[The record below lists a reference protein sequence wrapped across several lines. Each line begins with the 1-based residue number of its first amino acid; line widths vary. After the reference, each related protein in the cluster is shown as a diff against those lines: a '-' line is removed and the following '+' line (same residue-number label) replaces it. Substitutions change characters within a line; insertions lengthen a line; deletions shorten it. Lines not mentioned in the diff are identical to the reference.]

1 MATLGNSLF
10 FLGSRLGDS
19 LLVQFSCGI
28 GASAL
33 PHGMKEEVS
42 IWSQCLTLLLSFIY
56 SVLLQLFLWLTF
68 LSRISK
74 EIIFRT
80 QLFPLSIYIFR
91 LRILKEISR
100 QQRGYGDHLLMRYW
114 KWLMGRSFPYMVQVQ
129 VMHSQH
135 RLSIFSSRIHVF
147 YFWSFMVSQ

>member
-42 IWSQCLTLLLSFIY
+42 IWSQCLTLLLCFIY
-56 SVLLQLFLWLTF
+56 SFLLFGKKIHGNIFLFFQCLT
-68 LSRISK
+68 S
-74 EIIFRT
+74 
-80 QLFPLSIYIFR
+80 
-91 LRILKEISR
+91 
-100 QQRGYGDHLLMRYW
+100 
-114 KWLMGRSFPYMVQVQ
+114 
-129 VMHSQH
+129 
-135 RLSIFSSRIHVF
+135 
-147 YFWSFMVSQ
+147 